1 MKNLQT
7 LLVKMKYVIS
17 TKQEQMLLLVL
28 NQPVTTYAKQIMA
41 LMSYQIALPVMIKGK
56 LTKCYVI
63 MKVKAV
69 KSLV

>member
-1 MKNLQT
+1 
-7 LLVKMKYVIS
+7 
-17 TKQEQMLLLVL
+17 MLLLVL

-56 LTKCYVI
+56 LMKCYVI
-63 MKVKAV
+63 TRVKVV